1 MAFTPSTLSRCL
13 ALALLVKI
21 SPALA
26 EPWAEKTYNPKPDS
40 DDVILPMPC
49 EGSMVFRRVEIPV
62 AGPLDDIPIT
72 LGEDGG
78 EWGFVEHSYP

>member
-40 DDVILPMPC
+40 DDVICLCPAK
-49 EGSMVFRRVEIPV
+49 VR
-62 AGPLDDIPIT
+62 
-72 LGEDGG
+72 
-78 EWGFVEHSYP
+78 WYFVG

>member
-40 DDVILPMPC
+40 DDVI
-49 EGSMVFRRVEIPV
+49 
-62 AGPLDDIPIT
+62 
-72 LGEDGG
+72 
-78 EWGFVEHSYP
+78 